1 MFNHVNAFLLALTL
15 TTNILVM
22 SMMIFFYLSIAV
34 EPLSGH
40 SREPVSG
47 IFALNNPSDIFETKC
62 TTIKSCLVRPFRG
75 IQMSKLK
82 RWKTK
87 KKNFDVCS
95 KRVQRHI
102 CQFHHFI
109 SSPLVLCLTIS
120 VFLNRI
126 STSYFGDLSF
136 RGAFSLE
143 LFRR

>member
-47 IFALNNPSDIFETKC
+47 IFALNIPSDIFETKS

-75 IQMSKLK
+75 IQMSKL
-82 RWKTK
+82 
-87 KKNFDVCS
+87 NL
-95 KRVQRHI
+95 HL
-102 CQFHHFI
+102 
-109 SSPLVLCLTIS
+109 SSSLSTLKLNYFYYVKSRTI
-120 VFLNRI
+120 
-126 STSYFGDLSF
+126 YFCDQKLSF
-136 RGAFSLE
+136 FVITRGYVY
-143 LFRR
+143 